1 MFDLNIS
8 KNFDLIIT
16 NKNPTTSFTP
26 LLEEWLY
33 LKRLIERAE
42 IHFNKNEMY
51 GEIFSYEL
59 YVGMDDEEIEDIVIE
74 KLYSFYERMVG
85 NVRDILLIE
94 VFKTKTNFFVFYK
107 HVDSNTTLLDDEV
120 PYKIYF

>member
-16 NKNPTTSFTP
+16 NKNPTTAFTP

-51 GEIFSYEL
+51 EEIFSYEL
-59 YVGMDDEEIEDIVIE
+59 YVGMDDEAIEDIVIE
-74 KLYSFYERMVG
+74 KLYSFYERMVE
-85 NVRDILLIE
+85 NVRDILLVE
-94 VFKTKTNFFVFYK
+94 VFKTKTSFFVFYK
-107 HVDSNTTLLDDEV
+107 HVGSNTTLLDDDV

>member
-16 NKNPTTSFTP
+16 NKNPTTAFTP

-51 GEIFSYEL
+51 EEIFSYEL
-59 YVGMDDEEIEDIVIE
+59 YVGMDDEAIEDIVIE
-74 KLYSFYERMVG
+74 KLYSFYERMVE
-85 NVRDILLIE
+85 NVRDILLVE
-94 VFKTKTNFFVFYK
+94 VFKTKTSFFVFYK
-107 HVDSNTTLLDDEV
+107 HVDSNTTLIDDDV